1 MDELKKIAPQLSK
14 IKKEHPFGVPEN
26 YFDDFSARLHT
37 RLETEKQDLMPQ
49 RGRVIRLLK
58 PAIGLAASF
67 IVIFLLVYLPI
78 RSFLPRYQAEN
89 NLPVMNGIT
98 EEEAQYITFMEKID
112 ENAFFS
118 LLEDSGT
125 VSAPTED
132 DLNDE
137 DLLNYLSANISDY
150 EIYMENENLNE

>member
-1 MDELKKIAPQLSK
+1 M
-14 IKKEHPFGVPEN
+14 EHPFGVPEN

-78 RSFLPRYQAEN
+78 RFFLPRYQAEN
-89 NLPVMNGIT
+89 NLPAMNGIT
-98 EEEAQYITFMEKID
+98 EEEAQYISLMEEID

-150 EIYMENENLNE
+150 EIYMENENFNE